1 MKNVKAQLGDVLLI
15 VLPDGRYAYG
25 RLLKEGAVAFYRTI
39 TSNPD
44 QPPIGSRDFQFV
56 VGVYKDVVD
65 RLPIVGH
72 DPSGHP
78 EEDWPPPGVVRD
90 PITKQAK
97 LYHKGAMRPAS
108 EEEVRGLEPVAAW
121 DLHYVVDRLMGKPT
135 TN

>member
-1 MKNVKAQLGDVLLI
+1 LRG
-15 VLPDGRYAYG
+15 LPF
-25 RLLKEGAVAFYRTI
+25 EGAVAFYGPSLRTL
-39 TSNPD
+39 D
-44 QPPIGSRDFQFV
+44 
-56 VGVYKDVVD
+56 GVYKDVVD

-90 PITKQAK
+90 PITKQAR

-108 EEEVRGLEPVAAW
+108 EDEVRGLEPVAAW
-121 DLHYVVDRLMGKPT
+121 DLHHVVNRLMSRSK